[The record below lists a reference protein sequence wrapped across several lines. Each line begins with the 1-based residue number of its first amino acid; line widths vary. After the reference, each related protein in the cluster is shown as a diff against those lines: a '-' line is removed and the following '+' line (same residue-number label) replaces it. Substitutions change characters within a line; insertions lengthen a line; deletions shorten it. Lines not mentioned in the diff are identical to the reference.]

1 MGSFVDK
8 IVKTFGKNN
17 LQLHLFEPQDQLHE
31 ILLKK
36 FSNIG
41 IINKFGIGKENGLY
55 KFYINS
61 INSQSSFLNNH
72 NIGEIVSEEMV
83 DKKTR

>member
-1 MGSFVDK
+1 MNSQDKVVVFDLGTNLGTFVDK
-8 IVKTFGKNN
+8 VVKTFGKNN

-41 IINKFGIGKENGLY
+41 IINKKPIRNETANNIQN
-55 KFYINS
+55 KF
-61 INSQSSFLNNH
+61 
-72 NIGEIVSEEMV
+72 
-83 DKKTR
+83 DD